1 MADFSTIK
9 GFTVQSLAS
18 DPSNPVEGQVW
29 YNTTSTV
36 LKGYGKQGTGAWAS
50 GGTANNSHN
59 IAYAAG
65 TQTATLIWAGGTS
78 GVSSNSNK
86 TGSYNGT
93 AWTELALLGTARRNG
108 GYAGTQTSALCAGG
122 QVPAASTLNESWDG
136 TSWSTE
142 SVLTTLT
149 GRGTRAAGTSDSAVL
164 AFGDDSYSA
173 ASTLWNGTSW
183 TAQPSM
189 TTSRAY
195 SGPIGTSTSAIATG
209 GYPVSP
215 AQSVN
220 YWDGSTWAEGADMVD
235 GRQYAG
241 ACGPNNE
248 SGLVFGG
255 DAPGLSALTESYNGT
270 AWTEVADL
278 ATAREGVQGGGT
290 AVTAIAGGGYSPD
303 QTVSEEWNVPDAIK
317 TFTAT

>member
-86 TGSYNGT
+86 TESYNGT

-235 GRQYAG
+235 GRNYAG